1 MRIEALPT
9 FLAAVLLMAASPG
22 PAMTLILRRAG
33 LSGFRAAVPTVLG
46 VEVGL
51 FCWALAAGAGL
62 AALIAA
68 SEAAFI
74 ALRVIGAAVLIYLGV
89 KAWRN
94 AWALRR
100 SSATEALPEPP
111 RTRAHH
117 RAFAEALVV
126 QLANPKAAVF
136 LFAFYPQ
143 FLPPQGPVLGPTI
156 VLGAIQVAVETL
168 LYLGLAA
175 AVGSATTWFSRTKVR
190 QVLEGASGTVLIAL
204 GLRVALTSR

>member
-9 FLAAVLLMAASPG
+9 FLVAVLIMAASPG
-22 PAMTLILRRAG
+22 PAMALILRRAS
-33 LSGFRAAVPTVLG
+33 LAGFRAAVPTVLG

-74 ALRVIGAAVLIYLGV
+74 ALRVLGAAVLIYLGV
-89 KAWRN
+89 KAWRS

-100 SSATEALPEPP
+100 SSRMEALPEPP
-111 RTRAHH
+111 RLRGHH
-117 RAFAEALVV
+117 RAFGEALVV
-126 QLANPKAAVF
+126 QVANPKAAVF

-143 FLPPQGPVLGPTI
+143 FLPAQGPVLGPTI
-156 VLGAIQVAVETL
+156 ALGAIQVAVETL
-168 LYLGLAA
+168 LYLSLAA
-175 AVGSATTWFSRTKVR
+175 AVGSATSWFSRTKVR
-190 QVLEGASGTVLIAL
+190 QVLEGTSGAVLIAL